1 MKKFLRKHREVIAY
15 FFFGAGTSLANV
27 LLYAAFVPI
36 LGITLSN
43 AIAWLGAV
51 IFAFVTNKLFVFNS
65 KSWAWKT
72 LLKETGTFL
81 GARIFSG
88 ILEIVLPTV
97 LFYVGLDQDLFGIEG
112 FLAKIIVS
120 VIVIILNY
128 VLSKR
133 IVFRKKGDTDGEL
146 EETDP
151 Q

>member
-1 MKKFLRKHREVIAY
+1 MKKFYKKYREIISY
-15 FFFGAGTSLANV
+15 FFYGVFTSLVNV
-27 LLYAAFVPI
+27 ILYILFVPLI
-36 LGITLSN
+36 GITTSN
-43 AIAWLGAV
+43 AIAWFGAV

-65 KSWAWKT
+65 KSWEWRST
-72 LLKETGTFL
+72 LKEIGKFL

-97 LFYVGLDQDLFGIEG
+97 LFYIGLDQTLFGVEG

-133 IVFRKKGDTDGEL
+133 IVFRKK
-146 EETDP
+146 
-151 Q
+151 